1 MISMCLCLSYTSPCG
16 SFILNFIAS
25 ARCSGFFSEGFVS
38 CITIFVLSVKG
49 GEFRIFPYSH
59 LEVPHDL
66 SFEDWK
72 MKRSLTEEIG
82 DCRYGLL

>member
-1 MISMCLCLSYTSPCG
+1 ML
-16 SFILNFIAS
+16 
-25 ARCSGFFSEGFVS
+25 RFFSEGFVS
-38 CITIFVLSVKG
+38 RMTIFVVSVKG
-49 GEFRIFPYSH
+49 GEFRIFLYSH

-72 MKRSLTEEIG
+72 MKISLTEETG